1 VKTNQISRR
10 QSGKISSEQQ
20 TIAPSWTKIEIA
32 AQIGRSRDQSWMPFD
47 TFSERI
53 KTEFV
58 TGSGIDPELFQA
70 SVSLVRDIETRA
82 GGEVS
87 APIHEALNWRYTRFG
102 QQSRDNLYGALLL
115 NADGSTW
122 QVKLSH
128 PRTDAKGKAQKYET
142 PIGNGARAF
151 LPEVPPEIRKLI
163 GLRYGVEV
171 PLTGSFWDWLEQH
184 PEIPCHWK
192 EGGKKALCLLSRG
205 YVAIALYGVNG
216 GYRRQVDGTRILI
229 PDVARFAQPGRSH
242 VLVFDQDTQPET
254 RRRVN
259 VAIERFGSL
268 LEASGGNVKVVTWD
282 AAQGKGVDDLI
293 VNAGAAAF
301 ESANQQA
308 LSLSHWKISQRFQNR
323 LTRPAQV
330 RLTTAD
336 LSTLKLESLPDSG
349 IIGIASAKGT
359 GKTKF
364 LQSLE
369 SEVEKVLSASH
380 RIALGR
386 NLCARLGLNWR
397 GDLDKLE
404 GNFISGS
411 GYTLRVGFCVDSLL
425 AIDPEKFRGCDLVL
439 DEAVQV
445 IRHLLTSSTCAKAG
459 KRPALLARFQ
469 ELIQVARRVIAAD
482 ADLDNVTLSYLQELR
497 QSAENS
503 EPIFLIRNDFQSE
516 GYAVTFIESTD
527 RTAIAS
533 HLLNAIQEQK
543 TGKVIFVAT
552 DNKGTSKA
560 LDAMIRKSFPEKR
573 ILVINSETSSGEL
586 ERAFTESP
594 DSILL
599 AGLYDIIICSPSM
612 ATGLSIEAQQ
622 IITQVYGVFTGVS
635 ANDSDMAQALARVR
649 EPVDRIVWCAKTGT
663 NYSRVSRSPNFLKV
677 KDDLQQTTSVTAHL
691 IRSGLRHE
699 LVSSLDAYDYRS
711 NPHLNLFCRISAD
724 QNFSMLNLRDA
735 LLVRLRTEGNS
746 VTVQTAESNPVIKL
760 LLCEIR
766 EEMKLMDAET
776 LVSAD
781 DLTIVQVLALEQKE
795 VTTPEE
801 QRAIAKYHLKD
812 FYGIESLTVEDVL
825 WDNEG
830 RRRSEIVSLEA
841 LRSPQLATDRTIRA
855 LEKQFAWGK
864 GVCPWDISTLELRRA
879 MLEKLGL
886 TALVDQMIK
895 GWTWTKHDLKAF
907 ADLARQYKEQIKTV
921 LHFTIHDRVS
931 DTQIVHQLLCQF
943 GLKFEQRV
951 WSNFTPDHEGEKLRV
966 YGLNL
971 THWEAMS
978 AVLQRRQEKR
988 NAFENA
994 PISPGSSPSFKKS
1007 YKEGDP
1013 ETTQGAE
1020 LLNARKETRT
1030 DSPLVQTAPI
1040 DPDQALEV
1048 TSSQAIALP
1057 PENQRTS

>member
-1 VKTNQISRR
+1 MIT
-10 QSGKISSEQQ
+10 
-20 TIAPSWTKIEIA
+20 
-32 AQIGRSRDQSWMPFD
+32 FD
-47 TFSERI
+47 TFSEQI

-58 TGSGIDPELFQA
+58 AGSGIRVELFHA
-70 SVSLVRDIETRA
+70 SVRLVRDIETGA

-102 QQSRDNLYGALLL
+102 QQSRDSLFGALLL

-122 QVKLSH
+122 QTKLSK
-128 PRTDAKGKAQKYET
+128 PRTNAKGKSQKYET
-142 PIGNGARAF
+142 PVGNGARAF

-171 PLTGSFWDWLEQH
+171 PLTGSFWDWFEQH

-192 EGGKKALCLLSRG
+192 EGGKKALCVLSQG

-216 GYRRQVDGTRILI
+216 GYRRQVDGSRILI

-242 VLVFDQDTQPET
+242 VLGFDQDTQPET

-259 VAIERFGSL
+259 VAIARFGGL
-268 LEASGGNVKVVTWD
+268 LEESGGNVKVATWD

-301 ESANQQA
+301 EEANQQA
-308 LSLSHWKISQRFQNR
+308 LSLAHWKISQRFQNR
-323 LTRPAQV
+323 LTYPAQV

-336 LSTLKLESLPDSG
+336 LSTLKLESLPESG

-364 LQSLE
+364 INSLVE
-369 SEVEKVLSASH
+369 EVEKVLSSTH

-397 GDLDKLE
+397 GDLDKLN
-404 GNFISGS
+404 GDFISGS

-445 IRHLLTSSTCAKAG
+445 IRHLLTSSTCAREG
-459 KRPALLARFQ
+459 KRPALLARFR
-469 ELIQVARRVIAAD
+469 ELIQVARRVVAAD
-482 ADLDNVTLSYLQELR
+482 ADLDNNTLSYLQELR
-497 QSAENS
+497 QSAENT
-503 EPIFLIRNDFQSE
+503 EPMFLIRNDFQSD
-516 GYAVTFIESTD
+516 GYAVTFIDSPD

-533 HLLNAIQEQK
+533 HLLQSVGELEP
-543 TGKVIFVAT
+543 GKVIFIAT

-560 LDAMIRKSFPEKR
+560 LASIIAKSYPFKR
-573 ILVINSETSSGEL
+573 ILTINSETSSGLL
-586 ERAFTESP
+586 ERELMESP
-594 DSILL
+594 DPILRSNR
-599 AGLYDIIICSPSM
+599 YDVIIASPSM
-612 ATGLSIEAQQ
+612 ATGISFEAQG
-622 IITQVYGVFTGVS
+622 IIFKVYGIFTGVS
-635 ANDSDMAQALARVR
+635 ATDGDMSQALSRVR

-663 NYSRVSRSPNFLKV
+663 NYSRVSRSPYFLRV
-677 KDDLQQTTSVTAHL
+677 KNDLQQMTSVTTRL
-691 IRSGLRHE
+691 IRSGLRDE
-699 LVSSLDAYDYRS
+699 VASGLDSYDYQS
-711 NPHLNLFCRISAD
+711 NPHLNLFCRMSAD

-735 LLVRLRTEGNS
+735 LLVRLRMEGNS
-746 VTVQTAESNPVIKL
+746 VTVQAAESNPVIKL

-766 EEMKLMDAET
+766 EELKLTEAET
-776 LVSAD
+776 LVGAE
-781 DLTIVQVLALEQKE
+781 DLSLTQMLALEQKE
-795 VTTPEE
+795 ITTPEE
-801 QRAIAKYHLKD
+801 QRAIAKYHLKE
-812 FYGIESLTVEDVL
+812 FYGIEALTVENVL

-830 RRRSEIVSLEA
+830 RRRSEIVSLEV

-855 LEKQFAWGK
+855 LEKQVAWGK

-879 MLEKLGL
+879 MLEKLGM
-886 TALVDQMIK
+886 TDLVDRIIK
-895 GWTWTKHDLKAF
+895 GWTWTKHDLKPF
-907 ADLARQYKEQIKTV
+907 ADVARQFKKQIKTV
-921 LHFTIHDRVS
+921 LHFTINDRVS

-943 GLKFEQRV
+943 GLKFERKV
-951 WSNFTPDHEGEKLRV
+951 WSKFTPDHEGEKLRV

-988 NAFENA
+988 NAFESGT
-994 PISPGSSPSFKKS
+994 ISTGSSPWFKES
-1007 YKEGDP
+1007 YSRGDLEDSQTEERLSALKALLSE
-1013 ETTQGAE
+1013 ET
-1020 LLNARKETRT
+1020 
-1030 DSPLVQTAPI
+1030 QTAT
-1040 DPDQALEV
+1040 DPVAPSQPLNLEQHDHRH
-1048 TSSQAIALP
+1048 SSPSCP
-1057 PENQRTS
+1057 PPFQRTS

>member
-1 VKTNQISRR
+1 MRKRVVKKIQIACE
-10 QSGKISSEQQ
+10 QPGKVSLANAVQKSEVN
-20 TIAPSWTKIEIA
+20 TALLD
-32 AQIGRSRDQSWMPFD
+32 RSEGQSWMTFD
-47 TFSERI
+47 TFSEQI

-58 TGSGIDPELFQA
+58 TGSGIASELFHA
-70 SVSLVRDIETRA
+70 SVRLVRDIEIGA

-102 QQSRDNLYGALLL
+102 QQSRASLFGALLL
-115 NADGSTW
+115 NEDQSTW
-122 QVKLSH
+122 QTKLSQ
-128 PRTDAKGKAQKYET
+128 PRTNGKGKSQKYET
-142 PIGNGARAF
+142 PVGNGARAF

-171 PLTGSFWDWLEQH
+171 PLTGSFWDWFVQH

-192 EGGKKALCLLSRG
+192 EGGKKSLCLLSRG

-216 GYRRQVDGTRILI
+216 GYRRQVDGSRILI

-242 VLVFDQDTQPET
+242 VLGFDQDTQPET

-259 VAIERFGSL
+259 VAIARFGSL
-268 LEASGGNVKVVTWD
+268 LEESGGNVKVATWD

-301 ESANQQA
+301 EEANQQA
-308 LSLSHWKISQRFQNR
+308 LSLSHWKIAQRFQNR
-323 LTRPAQV
+323 LTYPAQV

-336 LSTLKLESLPDSG
+336 LSTLKLESLPESG

-364 LQSLE
+364 INSLE
-369 SEVEKVLSASH
+369 ETIEKVLSATH

-386 NLCARLGLNWR
+386 NLCSRLGLNWR
-397 GDLDKLE
+397 GDLDKLN

-439 DEAVQV
+439 DEVVQV
-445 IRHLLTSSTCAKAG
+445 IRHLLTSSTCARDG
-459 KRPALLARFQ
+459 KRPALLARFR

-482 ADLDNVTLSYLQELR
+482 ADLDNNTLSYLQELR
-497 QSAENS
+497 QSADQT
-503 EPIFLIRNDFQSE
+503 EPVFLIRNDFQSE

-533 HLLNAIQEQK
+533 HLLQSVGELEP
-543 TGKVIFVAT
+543 GKVIFVAT

-560 LDAMIRKSFPEKR
+560 LTSIILKSYPFKR
-573 ILVINSETSSGEL
+573 ILTINSETSGGLL
-586 ERAFTESP
+586 EREFMESP
-594 DSILL
+594 VAALTS
-599 AGLYDIIICSPSM
+599 GQYDIIICSPSM
-612 ATGLSIEAQQ
+612 ATGISIELQG
-622 IITQVYGVFTGVS
+622 IITKVYGVFTGVS
-635 ANDSDMAQALARVR
+635 STDGDMAQALARVR

-663 NYSRVSRSPNFLKV
+663 NYSRASRSPYFLKV
-677 KDDLQQTTSVTAHL
+677 KDDLQQMTSVTTHL
-691 IRSGLRHE
+691 IRSGLRE
-699 LVSSLDAYDYRS
+699 EVAQGLDSYDYRS

-735 LLVRLRTEGNS
+735 LLVRLKMEGNS
-746 VTVQTAESNPVIKL
+746 VTVQAATSDPIIKL

-766 EEMKLMDAET
+766 EELKLTEAET

-795 VTTPEE
+795 VTTSEE
-801 QRAIAKYHLKD
+801 QRAIAKYHLKE
-812 FYGIESLTVEDVL
+812 FYGIDSLTVEDVL

-830 RRRSEIVSLEA
+830 RRRSEIVSLEV

-879 MLEKLGL
+879 MLEKLGM
-886 TALVDQMIK
+886 TDLVDRIIK
-895 GWTWTKHDLKAF
+895 GWTWTKHDLKPF
-907 ADLARQYKEQIKTV
+907 ADLARRYREQIKTV
-921 LHFTIHDRVS
+921 LHFTINDRVS

-943 GLKFEQRV
+943 GLKFERKV
-951 WSNFTPDHEGEKLRV
+951 WSNFTPNHEGEKLRV

-971 THWEAMS
+971 THWEAMT

-988 NAFENA
+988 NGFVED
-994 PISPGSSPSFKKS
+994 STSSGSSPVFKES
-1007 YKEGDP
+1007 YNGGDLGAAPEAEGLTALKALLSDDP
-1013 ETTQGAE
+1013 QLETSPVALSKALE
-1020 LLNARKETRT
+1020 LALPDIRR
-1030 DSPLVQTAPI
+1030 SPLPF
-1040 DPDQALEV
+1040 
-1048 TSSQAIALP
+1048 
-1057 PENQRTS
+1057 

>member
-1 VKTNQISRR
+1 MMT
-10 QSGKISSEQQ
+10 
-20 TIAPSWTKIEIA
+20 
-32 AQIGRSRDQSWMPFD
+32 FD
-47 TFSERI
+47 TFSEQI

-58 TGSGIDPELFQA
+58 TGSGIGLELFHA
-70 SVSLVRDIETRA
+70 SVRLVRDVEIGA

-102 QQSRDNLYGALLL
+102 QKSRDSLFGALLL
-115 NADGSTW
+115 NEDGSPW
-122 QVKLSH
+122 QTKLSK
-128 PRTDAKGKAQKYET
+128 PRTNAKGKSQKYET
-142 PIGNGARAF
+142 PVGNGAKAF

-171 PLTGSFWDWLEQH
+171 PLTGSFWDWFEQH
-184 PEIPCHWK
+184 KEIPCHWK
-192 EGGKKALCLLSRG
+192 EGGKKSLCLLSQG

-216 GYRRQVDGTRILI
+216 GYRRQVDGSRSLI
-229 PDVARFAQPGRSH
+229 PDVARFAQEGRSH

-259 VAIERFGSL
+259 VALSRFGGL
-268 LEASGGNVKVVTWD
+268 LEESGGNVKVTSWD

-293 VNAGAAAF
+293 VNAGPEAF
-301 ESANQQA
+301 EEVNQQA
-308 LSLSHWKISQRFQNR
+308 LSLSHWKISQRLQNR
-323 LTRPAQV
+323 LTYPAQV

-336 LSTLKLESLPDSG
+336 LSTLKLESLPESG

-364 LQSLE
+364 LNSLE
-369 SEVEKVLSASH
+369 AGIEKVLSATH

-386 NLCARLGLNWR
+386 NLCFRLGLNWR
-397 GDLDKLE
+397 GDLDKLR
-404 GNFISGS
+404 GDFISGS

-445 IRHLLTSSTCAKAG
+445 IRHLLTSSTCARDG
-459 KRPALLARFQ
+459 KRPALLARFR

-482 ADLDNVTLSYLQELR
+482 ADLDNNTLSYLQELR
-497 QSAENS
+497 QSAKNT
-503 EPIFLIRNDFQSE
+503 EPVFLIRNDFQSE

-533 HLLNAIQEQK
+533 HLLQSVGELQP
-543 TGKVIFVAT
+543 GKVIFVAT

-560 LDAMIRKSFPEKR
+560 LTSIILKSYPFKR
-573 ILVINSETSSGEL
+573 ILTINSETSSGLL
-586 ERAFTESP
+586 EREFMESP
-594 DSILL
+594 TAALL
-599 AGLYDIIICSPSM
+599 SGQYDIIICSPSM
-612 ATGLSIEAQQ
+612 ATGISIELQR
-622 IITQVYGVFTGVS
+622 IITKVYGVFTGVS
-635 ANDSDMAQALARVR
+635 STDSDMAQALARVR

-663 NYSRVSRSPNFLKV
+663 NYSRVSRSSNFLKL
-677 KDDLQQTTSVTAHL
+677 KDDLQQMTSVTAHL
-691 IRSGLRHE
+691 IRSGLRDE
-699 LVSSLDAYDYRS
+699 VAQGLDSYDYRS

-735 LLVRLRTEGNS
+735 LLVRLRMEGNS
-746 VTVQTAESNPVIKL
+746 VTVQAAESNPVIKL

-766 EEMKLMDAET
+766 EELKLTEAET
-776 LVSAD
+776 LVRAN

-795 VTTPEE
+795 ITTPEE
-801 QRAIAKYHLKD
+801 QRAIAKSYLKE
-812 FYGIESLTVEDVL
+812 FYGIKSLTVEDVL

-830 RRRSEIVSLEA
+830 RRRSEIVSLEV

-879 MLEKLGL
+879 MLEKLGM
-886 TALVDQMIK
+886 TDLVDQMIK
-895 GWTWTKHDLKAF
+895 GLTWTKHDLKPF

-921 LHFTIHDRVS
+921 LHFTINDRVS

-943 GLKFEQRV
+943 GLKFERKV
-951 WSNFTPDHEGEKLRV
+951 WSNFTPNHEGDKLRV

-971 THWEAMS
+971 IHWEAMS

-988 NAFENA
+988 NAFETGAN
-994 PISPGSSPSFKKS
+994 SSGSTPCFKES
-1007 YKEGDP
+1007 YGRGDL
-1013 ETTQGAE
+1013 EVSQEEERLKA
-1020 LLNARKETRT
+1020 LKDLHSDRHL
-1030 DSPLVQTAPI
+1030 SQTAPTSA
-1040 DPDQALEV
+1040 DQALEV
-1048 TSSQAIALP
+1048 APTEIRRLPAPLSPPFQQTS
-1057 PENQRTS
+1057 